1 LEAER
6 RGLVTPELEAIE
18 VLPSRGIVGHLAGQ
32 VWILGS
38 RRLLLEQGITFSEG
52 QEERLALLEQEGRTV
67 LTLARSGCVV
77 GVLAVA
83 DTIRAE
89 VASALAEVRHL
100 GIRRIVLLTGDNERV
115 TTAIARAASI
125 TEVETNLLPEDKIA
139 MVKRLQAEGRCVL
152 MIGDGIND
160 APALTQANVGMAM
173 GGIGTA
179 VAQEAAEMALL
190 RDDWRAVPEA
200 IRLGRRTSRT
210 IRQNIFF
217 GIGFTMLVMG
227 LAATGL
233 IGPIIA
239 AASQSVPDVAVAL
252 NASRLLGGGTPSR
265 RMRSQAQ

>member
-115 TTAIARAASI
+115 TTAIA
-125 TEVETNLLPEDKIA
+125 
-139 MVKRLQAEGRCVL
+139 
-152 MIGDGIND
+152 
-160 APALTQANVGMAM
+160 
-173 GGIGTA
+173 
-179 VAQEAAEMALL
+179 
-190 RDDWRAVPEA
+190 
-200 IRLGRRTSRT
+200 
-210 IRQNIFF
+210 
-217 GIGFTMLVMG
+217 
-227 LAATGL
+227 
-233 IGPIIA
+233 
-239 AASQSVPDVAVAL
+239 
-252 NASRLLGGGTPSR
+252 
-265 RMRSQAQ
+265 